1 MINDRIHGTPISGEV
16 KKKLEDRQ
24 RVAGEV
30 APGESIEAVFPDKDG
45 NVQSDLSSRTPF
57 ARMWTSV
64 KLIDRELITEKL
76 EKIELGTG
84 YSGMDE
90 DTRLKVAQRKGIKRV
105 GKLRKEFPEA
115 KLTKIDGE
123 YYIKNIGN
131 DVREQVDYARK
142 TYIIG
147 DYNYQTAYGSVDTNA
162 SLEGE
167 TETTTQAG
175 DVSDIFPQELKN
187 NPLLSPQAGIT
198 GLTSETEG
206 PFGEKK
212 RTIVNFV
219 VHNFED
225 YDKIYN
231 KYFLKP
237 GATIFVDFGW
247 SSVKNLYNPTDL
259 IDSPDIKKFLYES
272 NVVPGYEDK
281 EVEET
286 LAEGESV
293 EESTEN
299 IGEVAKNQ
307 GDLEV
312 IQGLVVDYN
321 SKILPNGSVD
331 CEVTLVSANT
341 ALLGLTVDNSMR
353 RHIQDTLGRA
363 TLYLGL
369 EATLNNVTTLDAWD
383 GNGDTIL
390 GQTADTLQ
398 YRNSVP
404 DADISAKDLET
415 FNKNLEL
422 EAYKV
427 LSSGNLTP
435 TGDSIR
441 GGVYV
446 NSAEADDVY
455 VCWGFIE
462 DIIINQ
468 NFGFGKNSDDINDG
482 NNFRVKMDSS
492 NQFTT
497 WNEIFVERQQT
508 LSKVPEE
515 PPVFLLP
522 EWWGGSDIGQDDS
535 LAEETV
541 VNGSYNYFNKKY
553 PKNFY
558 EDNEPFNHT
567 AYDENKKRI
576 PIREVFINAEIIILA
591 FKRNKTVKKSLEDIL
606 KKINKD
612 SNDVFDWKIVNGSMD
627 SELTIIDNN
636 RPDTGQKILDSGVS
650 SNTSEDTV
658 DEFKNLFT
666 FNIMSPNS
674 IVKDYN
680 LEFKLP
686 SGALGNM
693 LSIQGMSHE
702 NRIFPLSI
710 TLDDMVAINSLDD
723 DSLSI
728 VYEPDLGS
736 YRSGQ
741 NDSIENK
748 DSDYY
753 NVYQSANYLI
763 DNNIYKTGIV
773 RRSTDILRAA
783 GLKSSKLNIEN
794 QKKDTS
800 ADKKP
805 KDVAK
810 EIISQYTQELINGG
824 NKVVNSFKDYYR
836 IKEIQQISLNTK
848 FNLLPYTLSLTTYG
862 IGSIVPG
869 DTFKVDYLPKDHLKN
884 SFLQTIKVA
893 HNINSDGWYTTLETM
908 YRPLLKNKKEYY
920 LDVDMDK
927 VYLSPTV
934 LKNLNLDEGFYSAT
948 DNGTFKFIQH
958 IMPYMYK
965 LKIVREP
972 TKYIDF
978 MISFKTIRGL
988 SDRMQ
993 DMRSGNTSYQIVQK
1007 KNAGL
1012 LNKIDS
1018 AFDST
1023 LNLIAFAEGKYD
1035 NYIYPMNEALRPDQE
1050 YILIVQGRSSFI
1062 TAKEN
1067 FYSADG
1073 TNLILFYFDRP
1084 IDTLKP
1090 IPKEENQIV
1099 RLGDNTGGGGKVGAC
1114 FVEGTQVTLT
1124 DGSTKNIE
1132 DIQVNDLVLSYN
1144 KDISKLESK
1153 QVTKLLHHT
1162 QEEWGSGYWIINNKL
1177 KVTQNHPM
1185 YTNNGIKLLKNLK
1198 INDILINEKLENV
1211 TIDSI
1216 KIINKKVEKY
1226 YNFEVEDNNNYFVEN
1241 YLVNSI

>member
-1 MINDRIHGTPISGEV
+1 MINDRVHGSPISGIV

-30 APGESIEAVFPDKDG
+30 APGESIEAVFPNKDG
-45 NVQSDLSSRTPF
+45 NNQADLSSRTPF
-57 ARMWTSV
+57 VRMWTSV
-64 KLIDRELITEKL
+64 KLIDPELITEKL
-76 EKIELGTG
+76 EKIILSENVT
-84 YSGMDE
+84 DQE
-90 DTRLKVAQRKGIKRV
+90 EFKRNFESRI
-105 GKLRKEFPEA
+105 GKLREEFPEA
-115 KLTKIDGE
+115 KLTKINGE

-187 NPLLSPQAGIT
+187 NTLLHPQAGIT

-206 PFGEKK
+206 AFGEKK
-212 RTIVNFV
+212 KTTVNFV

-225 YDKIYN
+225 YDKIYS
-231 KYFLKP
+231 KFFLKP
-237 GATIFVDFGW
+237 SATIFVDFGW
-247 SSVKNLYNPTDL
+247 SSIKNLYNPTDL
-259 IDSPDIKKFLYES
+259 IDSSDIKKFLYDS
-272 NVVPGYEDK
+272 NVVAGYEDK
-281 EVEET
+281 EEEET

-293 EESTEN
+293 EESVQN
-299 IGEVAKNQ
+299 IGEVSKNQ

-331 CEVTLVSANT
+331 CQLTLMSTNS
-341 ALLGLTVDNSMR
+341 ALLDLTVDDSIR
-353 RHIQDTLGRA
+353 RHIQDTLSRA

-369 EATLNNVTTLDAWD
+369 QATLNNVTTYDEWNAD
-383 GNGDTIL
+383 GSVTQGDFS
-390 GQTADTLQ
+390 DTSQ
-398 YRNSVP
+398 YRNSTP
-404 DADISAKDLET
+404 NADISAKDLET

-468 NFGFGKNSDDINDG
+468 NFGFGKNSDDINNG
-482 NNFRVKMDSS
+482 NNFRVRMDSS

-515 PPVFLLP
+515 PPVFLFP
-522 EWWGGSDIGQDDS
+522 EWWGGSDTGQDDS
-535 LAEETV
+535 FAEETV

-558 EDNEPFNHT
+558 EDNDPFNHRT
-567 AYDENKKRI
+567 YDEHKNRI
-576 PIREVFINAEIIILA
+576 PIREIFINIETVISA

-606 KKINKD
+606 KTINKD
-612 SNDVFDWKIVNGSMD
+612 SNYVFDWRIVSGAVD
-627 SELTIIDNN
+627 SELIIIDNN
-636 RPDTGQKILDSGVS
+636 RTDTGQKILDSGIS
-650 SNTSEDTV
+650 SDTSEDA
-658 DEFKNLFT
+658 DEFTNLFT

-674 IVKDYN
+674 IIKDYN
-680 LEFKLP
+680 LEFKIP
-686 SGALGNM
+686 PGDLGNM

-702 NRIFPLSI
+702 NKILPLSSNI
-710 TLDDMVAINSLDD
+710 DDMAAINSIDD

-736 YRSGQ
+736 YRSSQ
-741 NDSIENK
+741 NDSKENK

-773 RRSTDILRAA
+773 RRSTDILKAA
-783 GLKSSKLNIEN
+783 GLKSSNLNPQLPNE
-794 QKKDTS
+794 KKDNP
-800 ADKKP
+800 ADKTS
-805 KDVAK
+805 KDIAE
-810 EIISQYTQELINGG
+810 EIIQQYTQELIDTG
-824 NKVVNSFKDYYR
+824 NKVVSSFKDYYR
-836 IKEIQQISLNTK
+836 IREIKNISLNTK

-869 DTFKVDYLPKDHLKN
+869 DTFRVDYLPKDHLKN
-884 SFLQTIKVA
+884 TFLQTIKVA
-893 HNINSDGWYTTLETM
+893 HNINSDGWYTTLDTM
-908 YRPLLKNKKEYY
+908 YRPLAKNKKKYY
-920 LDVDMDK
+920 LDQDLDK
-927 VYLSPTV
+927 IYLSPTV
-934 LKNLNLDEGFYSAT
+934 LKNLNLDNGFYSAT
-948 DNGTFKFIQH
+948 DKGTFKFIQH
-958 IMPYMYK
+958 IIPYMYK
-965 LKIVREP
+965 LQIVKER
-972 TKYIDF
+972 TKHIDF

-993 DMRSGNTSYQIVQK
+993 DMRSGNTVYQIAQK
-1007 KNAGL
+1007 KTGL
-1012 LNKIDS
+1012 RNKIDS
-1018 AFDST
+1018 YHLPS
-1023 LNLIAFAEGKYD
+1023 LNLISFVEGEEVD
-1035 NYIYPMNEALRPDQE
+1035 YIWPMNEVLRPDQE

-1062 TAKEN
+1062 TAKET
-1067 FYSADG
+1067 FYSEDG
-1073 TNLILFYFDRP
+1073 VNMILFYFDRP
-1084 IDTLKP
+1084 IDTSKP
-1090 IPKEENQIV
+1090 IPKGTATKAGAAVINLI
-1099 RLGDNTGGGGKVGAC
+1099 LGDQGPS
-1114 FVEGTQVTLT
+1114 
-1124 DGSTKNIE
+1124 ST
-1132 DIQVNDLVLSYN
+1132 
-1144 KDISKLESK
+1144 
-1153 QVTKLLHHT
+1153 
-1162 QEEWGSGYWIINNKL
+1162 
-1177 KVTQNHPM
+1177 
-1185 YTNNGIKLLKNLK
+1185 
-1198 INDILINEKLENV
+1198 
-1211 TIDSI
+1211 
-1216 KIINKKVEKY
+1216 
-1226 YNFEVEDNNNYFVEN
+1226 
-1241 YLVNSI
+1241 